1 MLMFFDAFHYMNTQG
16 LRIYYGR
23 ATNIKT
29 IAYAANYGQVT
40 AKIRIKEGENQEL
53 YVVMTKFFMD
63 PQNYIKDAIQYF
75 CKKSNL

>member
-29 IAYAANYGQVT
+29 IAYAANYG
-40 AKIRIKEGENQEL
+40 
-53 YVVMTKFFMD
+53 
-63 PQNYIKDAIQYF
+63 
-75 CKKSNL
+75 